1 MNNADNYP
9 GEEQQSANIATNY
22 GALLSMTRPLVVT
35 EHTLPSWRGGE
46 ICRSGFGISRGS
58 GDRWPESI
66 LSRGEVFQSDES
78 GLGIADDEEHA
89 KTAEE
94 TGTASPLQIRI
105 CIGMS

>member
-1 MNNADNYP
+1 MNNTDNSP
-9 GEEQQSANIATNY
+9 TDEQQLANTATDY

-35 EHTLPSWRGGE
+35 EHSLPSWRGGE
-46 ICRSGFGISRGS
+46 ICRSGFGVSRGP
-58 GDRWPESI
+58 GDQCPESI

-78 GLGIADDEEHA
+78 GLGMTDDEEHA
-89 KTAEE
+89 KTPEE